1 MPRHLR
7 ELWEA
12 AKKSM
17 LAVLVNGTTAMKKA
31 TAHAA
36 KPSTLHDLRR
46 DWDGWS
52 LWEQRAVLTL
62 GVSSSLFGAFWLALS
77 LRMLG

>member
-1 MPRHLR
+1 
-7 ELWEA
+7 
-12 AKKSM
+12 M
-17 LAVLVNGTTAMKKA
+17 LAVLVNGTTTMEKA

-36 KPSTLHDLRR
+36 KFDPSALHDLRR

-62 GVSSSLFGAFWLALS
+62 GVSSSLFGVFWLALS
-77 LRMLG
+77 LKMMG